1 MTWATKVFLLSDQN
15 EQLLCSASKYGI
27 KGNRIYFMHNVME
40 EPDSGSLVVF
50 DLDNQSVETV
60 RPCPDMTEL
69 MCVPFWMMPTDHDS
83 AQEAEH

>member
-1 MTWATKVFLLSDQN
+1 MRIKFLAGDSRKGEFTVDPPA
-15 EQLLCSASKYGI
+15 ELCSSLFAVVAEQG
-27 KGNRIYFMHNVME
+27 GALTG
-40 EPDSGSLVVF
+40 GSLVVF
-50 DLDNQSVETV
+50 DLDNQSVETM